1 MKIPTCMNGF
11 EGNAMN
17 GKIKGTF
24 KNYIVNVAQLTSNAL
39 ALIKNLSSFEI
50 NSP

>member
-1 MKIPTCMNGF
+1 MKIPTCMDGF

-50 NSP
+50 YSP